1 LTAGSGDVVWQVG
14 QDVSNQAPSP
24 TLSKSGLSS
33 SMQDEMRITFA
44 LAEAEGATELLVE
57 VA

>member
-1 LTAGSGDVVWQVG
+1 
-14 QDVSNQAPSP
+14 
-24 TLSKSGLSS
+24 
-33 SMQDEMRITFA
+33 MQDEMRITFA